1 MRKAVFT
8 KTYAELPDYDRR
20 EILRYAGARGETDE
34 RLQALLDECL
44 RVCEGAFCYRVC
56 YTTLTR
62 KEFFA
67 LFPQSKTAAAWTEGC
82 EEITVFAATA
92 GLEIDR
98 LIHRYASVSTA
109 KALLLQAI
117 GAERIE
123 ELCDVF
129 CAEQGR
135 ENGQAQRR
143 FSPGYGDFPLTAQR
157 EIFDLLNPSKRIGVS
172 LTDSLL
178 MSPSKSVTAAFGV
191 KRAAQTENFACAEG
205 LIQAANSVQ
214 DGEKEN
220 GKKCAVCDKKDCTFR
235 KE

>member
-8 KTYAELPDYDRR
+8 KTYTELPDYDRR
-20 EILRYAGARGETDE
+20 EILRYAGARGETDGQ
-34 RLQALLDECL
+34 LQALLDECL
-44 RVCEGAFCYRVC
+44 RECEGAFCYRVC
-56 YTTLTR
+56 YTRLT
-62 KEFFA
+62 KEEFFA
-67 LFPQSKTAAAWTEGC
+67 RFPQSKTAAAWTDGC

-92 GLEIDR
+92 GLGIDR

-123 ELCDVF
+123 RLCDVF

-135 ENGQAQRR
+135 EKGKAQRR
-143 FSPGYGDFPLTAQR
+143 FSPGYGDFPLTAQK
-157 EIFDLLNPSKRIGVS
+157 EIFALLDPSKRIGVT

-178 MSPSKSVTAAFGV
+178 MSPSKSVTAAFGI
-191 KRAAQTENFACAEG
+191 KRAAQTENSVR
-205 LIQAANSVQ
+205 AANSVQ
-214 DGEKEN
+214 DGAKEN
-220 GKKCAVCDKKDCTFR
+220 GKKCAVCDKKDCAFR